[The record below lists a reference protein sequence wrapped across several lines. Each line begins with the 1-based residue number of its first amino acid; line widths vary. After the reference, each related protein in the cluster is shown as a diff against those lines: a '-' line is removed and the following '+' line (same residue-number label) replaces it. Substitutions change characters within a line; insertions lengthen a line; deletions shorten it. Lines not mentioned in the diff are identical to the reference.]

1 MVPFVSGVRSRG
13 CIVILQY
20 IIAVGYC
27 VWLSKLMI
35 WSTSYQA
42 FDPENCSEHI
52 WTSLKTLLPN
62 VVLDVTLDGPKQPP
76 VGGDSDTAG
85 HHP

>member
-35 WSTSYQA
+35 WSTS
-42 FDPENCSEHI
+42 
-52 WTSLKTLLPN
+52 LKTLLPN